1 MGKQGRPRKTGS
13 GNRNPKDGVTPEMM
27 QTVLAMVKS
36 LCVTRPDGV
45 TGTEVAAMVTHG
57 NAHVFYALKQLAT
70 EGELV
75 EKRGARSDLHSNSMC
90 FRPVEESTI

>member
-1 MGKQGRPRKTGS
+1 MAKRS
-13 GNRNPKDGVTPEMM
+13 PKDGVTPELM

-57 NAHVFYALKQLAT
+57 NAHVFYALKQLVV

-75 EKRGARSDLHSNSMC
+75 KETGAREDLHSNSMC
-90 FRPVEESTI
+90 FRPIEESTI